1 MMPLVNLRPFHHRSK
16 ECMGIYH
23 SGHAAINTLVKRIPG
38 IKWSKSHGCW
48 YLPISR
54 ETYNLVIKALRG
66 KAELDST
73 ALKGY
78 QQKGKSIVPGMPLV
92 GKGIDKISTQRP
104 ISTTGR
110 LSAENLLALEKFN
123 EELKLKA
130 YSPSTCRTYR
140 NEFMQLL
147 KLLNEKPVNDLTV
160 DELRRY
166 FVYCL
171 DKLELTE
178 HTLHSRMSGIKFY
191 FEHVLKKEKLF
202 WGIPRPKK
210 PQQLPNLFSQQ
221 EVAAIINSL
230 HNKKHKAM
238 VMLAYGAGL
247 RVSEVVSLKTYH
259 IDSRRM
265 TIFIGAAKGKKDRI
279 VGLSPVLL
287 LMLREYAAAYKPQ
300 KNGYLFEGNVKGA
313 PYSARTL
320 QEVLQAAKKKVGVL
334 KPGSVHSLR
343 HSFATHLIEKG
354 TDVTMIQRLLGHSD
368 IKTTLIYLHTSNRD
382 LLKVISPL
390 DDLELF

>member
-1 MMPLVNLRPFHHRSK
+1 
-16 ECMGIYH
+16 MGIYF
-23 SGHAAINTLVKRIPG
+23 SSHAAINAVVKRIEG
-38 IKWSKSHGCW
+38 IKWSKTHGCW
-48 YLPISR
+48 YLPVSY
-54 ETYNLVIKALRG
+54 ESYKLVIKALKG

-73 ALKGY
+73 AMKGHL
-78 QQKGKSIVPGMPLV
+78 QKGKSVLPGMPV
-92 GKGIDKISTQRP
+92 VVKGMDKTSTLRP
-104 ISTTGR
+104 ISPTGR
-110 LSAENLLALEKFN
+110 LSEENLAALEKFN
-123 EELKLKA
+123 EQLKLKA

-166 FVYCL
+166 FVYCFE
-171 DKLELTE
+171 KLQLTE

-191 FEHVLKKEKLF
+191 FEQVLKREKMF
-202 WGIPRPKK
+202 WEIPRPKK

-247 RVSEVVSLKTYH
+247 RVSEVVSLKTYQ

-265 TIFIGAAKGKKDRI
+265 TIFIGAAKGKKDRL

-287 LMLREYAAAYKPQ
+287 LMLREYAAEYQPQ
-300 KNGYLFEGNVKGA
+300 KNGYLFEGNVIGA

-320 QEVLQAAKKKVGVL
+320 QEVLQAAKKKVGVM